1 MSSTVLPLKSFSFT
15 PGFSP
20 VLVQGHYS
28 ETVLTISAFP
38 RDKEGKPLKRF
49 SGLALR

>member
-1 MSSTVLPLKSFSFT
+1 
-15 PGFSP
+15 

-28 ETVLTISAFP
+28 ETVLTVSAFP
-38 RDKEGKPLKRF
+38 PEKEGNPLKRF